1 MEAGWPL
8 WCMFIIPFL
17 VIRRKVHPALQLC
30 GKSNCVN
37 FPKTDVGKS
46 KYCFSVP
53 VHVMVEM
60 QNELLSGGSAGSVGN
75 DSFF

>member
-8 WCMFIIPFL
+8 LCMFIKTFL
-17 VIRRKVHPALQLC
+17 VLGSKVHPALSLC

-46 KYCFSVP
+46 KYCSSGPIHATAEMETSSSV
-53 VHVMVEM
+53 E
-60 QNELLSGGSAGSVGN
+60 
-75 DSFF
+75 